1 MNIQSAFSIG
11 VEGFQRAQQQVT
23 QSASNIAQQTIDS
36 ANANGNAGIV
46 QDAQTSATLLPA
58 DRTQQSVVTELV
70 NLTVAEHQAKASAKT
85 ISAADEMIGS
95 IIDIKV

>member
-1 MNIQSAFSIG
+1 MNIQSAFNIG

-23 QSASNIAQQTIDS
+23 QSASNIAQQTVDS
-36 ANANGNAGIV
+36 ANASDNAGIV
-46 QDAQTSATLLPA
+46 QDAQTNATLLPA
-58 DRTQQSVVTELV
+58 DRTQQSMVTELV
-70 NLTVAEHQAKASAKT
+70 NLTVAEHQAKASAKI